1 MVPAFRYYD
10 LTGEAVASGWIPG
23 DEVIPTDFS
32 KKVEYFVNKFGHGN
46 KEKTD
51 DGNKNPVAND
61 FTATAKIETSPEEK
75 SDTKSK
81 VVIAEVHNSEA
92 AEEDAVSAAS
102 FKSAEI
108 PPTGETEAQKSR
120 PASAQKVKP

>member
-1 MVPAFRYYD
+1 LYSYD
-10 LTGEAVASGWIPG
+10 A
-23 DEVIPTDFS
+23 
-32 KKVEYFVNKFGHGN
+32 
-46 KEKTD
+46 
-51 DGNKNPVAND
+51 
-61 FTATAKIETSPEEK
+61 TATAKIETSPEEK